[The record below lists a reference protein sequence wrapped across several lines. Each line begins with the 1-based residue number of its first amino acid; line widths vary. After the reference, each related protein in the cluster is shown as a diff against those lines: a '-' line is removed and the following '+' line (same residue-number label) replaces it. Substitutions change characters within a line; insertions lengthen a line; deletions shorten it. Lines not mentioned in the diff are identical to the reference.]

1 MKVRDLLA
9 SSAFMMGLALIVSLG
24 LGLTGNFPQIA
35 PYDRS
40 SLTIIILAAM
50 MTVSLSRIPFSG
62 LSPSKDPRGVLRALI
77 LGILVASLI
86 PLAAWALLGDS
97 VYKDGLIF
105 VAATPFAASVVP
117 LSYIMRGDMEHAA
130 RSTIIVYLA
139 SILYIPVLVWL
150 TLGESVNMADVVI
163 SVAEV
168 MVLPLFLSRLITRVK
183 IDKYVMAVVLNCAIF
198 MLVVLSVG
206 ATANFFRSEATLL
219 LIFMGI
225 AVLRTFVLGVGLE
238 FTERRLGIKWSQRV
252 TDVLMTSYKK
262 KGVAIAL
269 CMAVL
274 PAAALFPITASIVVE
289 ICWVIFMDAV
299 LFSKRRMSRELRR
312 EGSEPVD
319 PAVSP

>member
-1 MKVRDLLA
+1 
-9 SSAFMMGLALIVSLG
+9 
-24 LGLTGNFPQIA
+24 
-35 PYDRS
+35 
-40 SLTIIILAAM
+40 
-50 MTVSLSRIPFSG
+50 
-62 LSPSKDPRGVLRALI
+62 
-77 LGILVASLI
+77 
-86 PLAAWALLGDS
+86 
-97 VYKDGLIF
+97 
-105 VAATPFAASVVP
+105 
-117 LSYIMRGDMEHAA
+117 
-130 RSTIIVYLA
+130 
-139 SILYIPVLVWL
+139 IPVLVWL

-238 FTERRLGIKWSQRV
+238 FIERRLGIKWSQRV
-252 TDVLMTSYKK
+252 TDVLMTSYKN